1 MEFRGLSRGKY
12 TGLKALWWTSPIG
25 DRLANCFGDS
35 KYDLDDT
42 FVDWSAAA
50 GWLVYILVNF
60 GVKEQEAL
68 GLGGELLLFDLVGV
82 GAEAGGED
90 SVSFQ
95 NLSWE
100 ESADRSVEKSVLWKL
115 VSPSSEYSL
124 LEKKNK
130 KLICFISVYIYTSK
144 IRLKGII
151 NYTSLALSSS
161 V

>member
-1 MEFRGLSRGKY
+1 MEFRGLSRGKC

-35 KYDLDDT
+35 KYDLDDN

-60 GVKEQEAL
+60 GVKEQAAL

-82 GAEAGGED
+82 GAEAGGGD

-95 NLSWE
+95 NLSRE

-124 LEKKNK
+124 LEKKEWK
-130 KLICFISVYIYTSK
+130 IY
-144 IRLKGII
+144 LF
-151 NYTSLALSSS
+151 YFCLHLSYD
-161 V
+161 